1 MELGTLILTIGGF
14 CGAISTTIALIIL
27 IIKPIRNKFVSWVG
41 KTADT
46 DGINKKIDRLTE
58 LVETTV
64 EQNKELKAEMNK
76 QSEALKASI
85 RNSILNLYYKCLAKG
100 YITTFELQNVSELY
114 ANYKSLGGNSFISKV
129 VDIMVNTLP
138 VKD

>member
-85 RNSILNLYYKCLAKG
+85 RNSILNLYYKCMSRG
-100 YITTFELQNVSELY
+100 TITTYELQNISELY
-114 ANYKSLGGNSFISKV
+114 ANYQALGGNSFVSL
-129 VDIMVNTLP
+129 IMDSVRTLER
-138 VKD
+138 KD

>member
-27 IIKPIRNKFVSWVG
+27 IIKPIRNKFVLWVG

-85 RNSILNLYYKCLAKG
+85 RNSILNLYYKCMSRG
-100 YITTFELQNVSELY
+100 TITTYELQNISELY
-114 ANYKSLGGNSFISKV
+114 ANYQALGGNSFVSL
-129 VDIMVNTLP
+129 IMDSVRTLER
-138 VKD
+138 KD